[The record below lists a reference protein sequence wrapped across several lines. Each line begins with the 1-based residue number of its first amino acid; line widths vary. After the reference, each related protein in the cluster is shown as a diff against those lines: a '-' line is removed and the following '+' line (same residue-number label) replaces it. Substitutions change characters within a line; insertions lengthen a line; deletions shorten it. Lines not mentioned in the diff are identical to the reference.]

1 MSYIPH
7 VTPPRVIFE
16 ALYPF
21 DVNQLEELAL
31 LALDSRPCNSL
42 HIHLLSL
49 LVETI
54 THIGLQSRRTTVF
67 RDNYNLHSDIS
78 ASKRTLE

>member
-7 VTPPRVIFE
+7 VTPPRVTFE
-16 ALYPF
+16 ALYHF

-31 LALDSRPCNSL
+31 LALNRRPCNSL
-42 HIHLLSL
+42 YTHLLSL

-54 THIGLQSRRTTVF
+54 THIHLPSRHTAVF
-67 RDNYNLHSDIS
+67 RDN
-78 ASKRTLE
+78 